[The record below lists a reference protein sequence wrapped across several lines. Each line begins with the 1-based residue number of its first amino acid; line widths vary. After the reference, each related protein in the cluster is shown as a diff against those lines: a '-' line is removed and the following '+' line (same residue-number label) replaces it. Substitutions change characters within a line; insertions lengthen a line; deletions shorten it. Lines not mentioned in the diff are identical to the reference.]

1 LDIERSSKIRALALA
16 SRCLAR
22 EIKCLKEAPP
32 TSDMDESETL
42 EIERVVHLARAI
54 LDPNYTRDD
63 AGYTREDAVSPL
75 EKAKPSAL
83 AKTTFVAHVEPALPS
98 SKSAASSSNGRA
110 AKRSDDLRIDLLG
123 DGPPSPRHTMAL
135 LGHGTRIP
143 IPEIVGFLGGLGAD
157 GILRVGTRKELYLVE
172 FGGGQIVHA
181 EASSAPLGHRLGD
194 ILVSQGSIDRIALES
209 ASSEEA
215 SWKLGRHLVEEELI
229 SREQLVRALQTQ
241 IQLLFCRL
249 FREEAQSLT
258 FWSGPRLYGE
268 EGVRLNSTS
277 LLLEGA
283 RVNDEAAD
291 GLRSIGKDRL
301 EGEG

>member
-16 SRCLAR
+16 SRCLTR
-22 EIKCLKEAPP
+22 EMKRLRDAPP
-32 TSDMDESETL
+32 TREMDESTAL
-42 EIERVVHLARAI
+42 EIERLVHLARTI
-54 LDPNYTRDD
+54 LDPTYSRGD
-63 AGYTREDAVSPL
+63 AG
-75 EKAKPSAL
+75 PSAL
-83 AKTTFVAHVEPALPS
+83 TKTTFVEPSTPAVAS
-98 SKSAASSSNGRA
+98 GKSGASSSNGRA
-110 AKRSDDLRIDLLG
+110 SKRRDDLRIDLLG
-123 DGPPSPRHTMAL
+123 DGPPSPKHTMAL

-143 IPEIVGFLGGLGAD
+143 IPELVGFLGSLGVD

-194 ILVSQGSIDRIALES
+194 ILVSQGSIDRIALETAS
-209 ASSEEA
+209 AEEA
-215 SWKLGRHLVEEELI
+215 SWKLGRHLVEEKLI
-229 SREQLVRALQTQ
+229 TREQLVHALQAQ

-283 RVNDEAAD
+283 RVNDEADD
-291 GLRSIGKDRL
+291 GLRSTGKDRL
-301 EGEG
+301 EGKG

>member
-16 SRCLAR
+16 SRCLTR
-22 EIKCLKEAPP
+22 EMKRLRDAPP
-32 TSDMDESETL
+32 TRDMDEGSAL
-42 EIERVVHLARAI
+42 EIERLVHLARTI
-54 LDPNYTRDD
+54 LDPTYSRED
-63 AGYTREDAVSPL
+63 AGYSREDAG
-75 EKAKPSAL
+75 PSAL
-83 AKTTFVAHVEPALPS
+83 ARTTFFPHVTPSPS
-98 SKSAASSSNGRA
+98 SAKSAAGSSNGHA
-110 AKRSDDLRIDLLG
+110 SKRGENLRIDLLG
-123 DGPPSPRHTMAL
+123 DGPPSSKHSMAL

-143 IPEIVGFLGGLGAD
+143 IPELVGFLGSLGVD

-194 ILVSQGSIDRIALES
+194 ILVSQGAIDRIELES
-209 ASSEEA
+209 AFAEEA
-215 SWKLGRHLVEEELI
+215 SWKLGRHLVEENLI
-229 SREQLVRALQTQ
+229 SREQLVHALQTQ

-283 RVNDEAAD
+283 RVNDEAED
-291 GLRSIGKDRL
+291 GLRSNGKDRL
-301 EGEG
+301 EGER